1 MTNTAL
7 ITGASSGLG
16 AEFATILAEQKWN
29 LILVAR
35 NADALHVLGKK
46 LETTHGI
53 NVQTISLD
61 LALHDASALLIKE
74 IGQTQITLLINN
86 AGFGDFGFFQD
97 MDPARTRQMID
108 LNIGTLTDL
117 TRSLLPRMV
126 TAKQGRIL
134 NIGSI
139 AAFQPG
145 PLMTVYYATKAYV
158 VSFSEALSNELQD
171 TGISVTCLCPGPTKT
186 AFAQNAHMAT
196 ANIFKYGAMDA
207 HTVAA
212 QGIQACMRGK
222 RLVIPGWRNRL
233 GTIVV
238 RFLPIAVTAQVA
250 RMVHSRHTNTVPA
263 LQ

>member
-7 ITGASSGLG
+7 ITGASGGLG
-16 AEFATILAEQKWN
+16 AEFASILAAQKWN

-46 LETTHGI
+46 LETAHGI

-61 LALHDASALLIKE
+61 LALHNASALLMKE

-117 TRSLLPRMV
+117 TRCILPRMV

-158 VSFSEALSNELQD
+158 VSFSEALSNELQG
-171 TGISVTCLCPGPTKT
+171 TGITATCLCPGPTKT
-186 AFAQNAHMAT
+186 SFANNAHMG
-196 ANIFKYGAMDA
+196 NSKLFKRGIMDA
-207 HTVAA
+207 HTVA
-212 QGIQACMRGK
+212 QMGIDACMQGK
-222 RLVIPGWRNRL
+222 RLIIPGWKNKI
-233 GTIVV
+233 GAFAV
-238 RFLPIAVTAQVA
+238 RFVPISVAANIA
-250 RMVHSRHTNTVPA
+250 RMVQSPS
-263 LQ
+263 